1 MRPVFDQ
8 IKYFAEHDPS
18 REASVGSDARCDY
31 QSLNERIQVTM
42 DALSAVWH
50 EQAWSS
56 RSKLIDLGGRG
67 SRCQRTGYYRD
78 SHPAFFQ

>member
-31 QSLNERIQVTM
+31 QSLYERIQVTM
-42 DALSAVWH
+42 DALLQSGT
-50 EQAWSS
+50 S
-56 RSKLIDLGGRG
+56 RLGLRAQN
-67 SRCQRTGYYRD
+67 SLTWA
-78 SHPAFFQ
+78 SWISLPAHWVLP